1 MGDTIGQFRLYS
13 ILGQYRLQCITIDT
27 LRVCILSKKS
37 RFYTCFICS
46 CKQLSVIDCNCT
58 MTSDDTQDS
67 TTDFESDSDVSLLS
81 SRKRPTGQIQKS
93 FFEQFF
99 N

>member
-1 MGDTIGQFRLYS
+1 MR
-13 ILGQYRLQCITIDT
+13 
-27 LRVCILSKKS
+27 ILSKKT
-37 RFYTCFICS
+37 RFYTCFLCS

-58 MTSDDTQDS
+58 MTSDDTQDSATVQDS